1 MNVIICD
8 DERMVLT
15 SIEQKVMQ
23 WAQKNGHSNGIVV
36 HTFTSTED
44 LLDAW
49 EHGLQIDV
57 VFLDIQVPGELSG
70 LAVAKEIHSNNEYIP
85 IVFITSYGEYA
96 EEGYVV
102 NALRYL
108 RKPVSE
114 RAIAECMDIL
124 WRRWELQ
131 HRECVMIELPTQV
144 LRLPVQS
151 ILYAEVSGH
160 YCMIK
165 TTDSEQIYKLK
176 LPLDTIRKKLPV
188 HLFVQCHRSLIVNL
202 MYIRHITNTN
212 LTMADGTQV
221 QIGRMY
227 QPQLMK
233 QFRLYYLGGQRDA
246 DDHI

>member
-8 DERMVLT
+8 DERMFLT

-160 YCMIK
+160 
-165 TTDSEQIYKLK
+165 
-176 LPLDTIRKKLPV
+176 
-188 HLFVQCHRSLIVNL
+188 
-202 MYIRHITNTN
+202 
-212 LTMADGTQV
+212 
-221 QIGRMY
+221 
-227 QPQLMK
+227 
-233 QFRLYYLGGQRDA
+233 
-246 DDHI
+246 